1 MMDEGLES
9 GYSRISMSEKS
20 TNPILL
26 YDGVCGFCNKSIQ
39 MIIAHDKKGSLKFAP
54 LQSKLG
60 QEVIARH
67 QLNNIDSVVFVEQS
81 SGTERVFIRSNAA
94 LQVAGYLGGWWK
106 LFLVFY
112 ILPRP
117 LRDFCYELFAKYRYR
132 LFGKY
137 DSCMLPSPEVRSR
150 FLDMA

>member
-1 MMDEGLES
+1 
-9 GYSRISMSEKS
+9 MSENS

-26 YDGVCGFCNKSIQ
+26 YDGVCGFCNRSIQ
-39 MIIAHDKKGSLKFAP
+39 TIIAHDKKGELKFAP

-67 QLNNIDSVVFVEQS
+67 HLKDIDSVIFVERS
-81 SGTERVFIRSNAA
+81 TGVERVFIRSSAA
-94 LQVAGYLGGWWK
+94 LQIAGYLGGWWK
-106 LFLVFY
+106 LLLPFY

-117 LRDFCYELFAKYRYR
+117 LRDFAYETFARYRYK

-137 DSCMLPSPEVRSR
+137 DSCMLPSPEIRAR
-150 FLDMA
+150 FLDLA

>member
-1 MMDEGLES
+1 
-9 GYSRISMSEKS
+9 MSEKF
-20 TNPILL
+20 TNLILL
-26 YDGVCGFCNKSIQ
+26 YDGVCGFCNKSVQ
-39 MIIAHDKKGSLKFAP
+39 TIIAHDKKGLLKFAP

-60 QEVIARH
+60 QEIVTRH
-67 QLNNIDSVVFVEQS
+67 QLKDIDSVIFVEQG
-81 SGTERVFIRSNAA
+81 SGTESVSIRSNAA
-94 LQVAGYLGGWWK
+94 LHVAGYLGGWWK
-106 LFLVFY
+106 LLLVFY